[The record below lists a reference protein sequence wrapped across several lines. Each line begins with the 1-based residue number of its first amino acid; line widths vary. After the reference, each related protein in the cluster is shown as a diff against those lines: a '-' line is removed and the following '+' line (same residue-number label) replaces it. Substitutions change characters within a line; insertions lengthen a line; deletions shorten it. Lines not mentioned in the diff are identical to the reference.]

1 MARGRTGEP
10 TKGEELHAA
19 VAARHPRFAEAV
31 AADLAIARMRRGED
45 APLRSRAAVVREV
58 LRLSVEMDAF
68 GALVAYRAKA
78 ACRRRGI
85 PVLPLVL
92 HRIAIAWAGI
102 SIGDPVLVHPGVFF
116 AHGSV
121 VIDGFVEV
129 HPGVRFRPF
138 VTIGLKERN
147 LFGPTIGRDV
157 KLGTGAKVIGPVTI
171 GDGAVIGAN
180 AVVLDDVPAGATAA
194 GVPAR
199 VLS

>member
-1 MARGRTGEP
+1 MDKGTTQPTEGEQ
-10 TKGEELHAA
+10 LLAA
-19 VAARHPRFAEAV
+19 VAARHPRFATAV
-31 AADLAIARMRRGED
+31 VADLAIARMRRGED
-45 APLRSRAAVVREV
+45 APLRSKRAVVREV
-58 LRLSVEMDAF
+58 LRLSFEMDAF
-68 GALVAYRAKA
+68 GALVCYRLQA

-85 PVLPLVL
+85 PMLPVVC
-92 HRIAIAWAGI
+92 HRLAIAWAGI

-199 VLS
+199 VIS